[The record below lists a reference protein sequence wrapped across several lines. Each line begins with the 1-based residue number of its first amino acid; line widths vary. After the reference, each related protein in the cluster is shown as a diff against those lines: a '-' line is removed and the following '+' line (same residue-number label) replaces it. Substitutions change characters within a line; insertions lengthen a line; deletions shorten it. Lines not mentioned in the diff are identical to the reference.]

1 MTRKIAATLQR
12 SANKTVAFFVCL
24 LLADVSRSMSLCFEE
39 KASFNSWLSCLR
51 LAKFGNQLRDAYI
64 AKDTASCHD
73 ASSPAARTTQGCAA
87 AAAVAGVTV
96 PSSDNFRL
104 FSKFGKHNILILI
117 CCFFHSHREPAIGFS
132 LAMCHLLPTYLQLI
146 PLPSTS
152 SSLGTIFSSYPLP

>member
-1 MTRKIAATLQR
+1 
-12 SANKTVAFFVCL
+12 
-24 LLADVSRSMSLCFEE
+24 MSLCFEE

-87 AAAVAGVTV
+87 AAVAGVTV

-104 FSKFGKHNILILI
+104 FSKFGKLRLLSGGSKKADANSTNTKAL
-117 CCFFHSHREPAIGFS
+117 PIGVPQK
-132 LAMCHLLPTYLQLI
+132 LTGDLQVSRFNLY
-146 PLPSTS
+146 STFYRN
-152 SSLGTIFSSYPLP
+152 GV